1 MKLTVKTLQ
10 QKTFHI
16 ESLEQDNVLDLK
28 KKIQESQGFS
38 TELQKLIHSGKILND
53 ESMVKDLNIQEKD
66 FLVVMVTKP
75 KAVSVPAA
83 TVAQTSL
90 PAPATATGPMPAATV
105 PTPSPAPAP
114 VSAPVP
120 APVSAPVSASNQSED
135 SGLVQ
140 TDTTLA
146 TGTAYEAAVTGLVE
160 MGFERAQVVRAMRA
174 AFNNPDRAAE
184 YLMTV
189 ISVNF
194 FKKIREFLNQLLE
207 MLHQPPW

>member
-90 PAPATATGPMPAATV
+90 PATAIASGPVPAATV
-105 PTPSPAPAP
+105 PTPSPAPVAAPITAPITAP
-114 VSAPVP
+114 VTAPIT
-120 APVSAPVSASNQSED
+120 AASNQAQD

-189 ISVNF
+189 ISVIF
-194 FKKIREFLNQLLE
+194 LKKLGNS
-207 MLHQPPW
+207 

>member
-10 QKTFHI
+10 QKTFYI

-75 KAVSVPAA
+75 KAVSVPTA

-90 PAPATATGPMPAATV
+90 PATAIASGPVPAATV
-105 PTPSPAPAP
+105 PTPSPAPAS
-114 VSAPVP
+114 VTAPVAVT
-120 APVSAPVSASNQSED
+120 APDP
-135 SGLVQ
+135 GLVQ

-189 ISVNF
+189 ISVDF
-194 FKKIREFLNQLLE
+194 LKKLGNS
-207 MLHQPPW
+207 